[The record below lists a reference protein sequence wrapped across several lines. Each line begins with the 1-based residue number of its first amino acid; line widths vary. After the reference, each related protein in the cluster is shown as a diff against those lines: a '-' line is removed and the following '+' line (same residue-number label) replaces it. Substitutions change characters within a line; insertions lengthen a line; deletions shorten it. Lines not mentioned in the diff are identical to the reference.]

1 MARKRAALA
10 VGAVPTAAGEARVA
24 RLIAATQAFPAI
36 SQRIDFIS
44 AALRG
49 TRYMGYTL
57 IGGPRRPEKFVV
69 RDDAFDCVTFCE
81 TVLAAARAHDAGDFE
96 TALQDIR
103 YRQGFV
109 NWYER
114 NHYFFEW
121 CEHNV
126 ENKICRWLA
135 LDGAVDIKKTVDSQR
150 GLSKRHFAMRV
161 IPQRGL
167 AGQRR
172 QAGDRRHCRLRQPAR
187 EPGLFPLRL
196 LPSPCPSDPLLLR
209 HAAESRRRVL
219 DERMDRFL
227 AHNHVR
233 YVTLL
238 RPEETAR
245 WRKKR
250 SAASDVDRHGRASRG
265 HPIRDAV
272 PSLTGVTRSR
282 RSRAGSGMTIFT
294 PPRPCRK
301 GSPPRCSRPS
311 AAW

>member
-1 MARKRAALA
+1 MRANRRSVLRWLASGAALA
-10 VGAVPTAAGEARVA
+10 VGAVPTVAGEARVT

-36 SQRIDFIS
+36 SARIDFIS

-49 TRYMGYTL
+49 TRYMSDTL

-96 TALQDIR
+96 AALQDIR

-126 ENKICRWLA
+126 ENKIFRWLA

-161 IPQRGL
+161 IPSAVLL
-167 AGQRR
+167 ANAGRLATGDIVGFVSRR
-172 QAGDRRHCRLRQPAR
+172 ASLDYFHCGFAIAVPKY
-187 EPGLFPLRL
+187 
-196 LPSPCPSDPLLLR
+196 PLLLR

-227 AHNHVR
+227 AHNRVR

-238 RPEETAR
+238 RPEEPAAAVAV
-245 WRKKR
+245 KK
-250 SAASDVDRHGRASRG
+250 A
-265 HPIRDAV
+265 I
-272 PSLTGVTRSR
+272 
-282 RSRAGSGMTIFT
+282 
-294 PPRPCRK
+294 
-301 GSPPRCSRPS
+301 
-311 AAW
+311 